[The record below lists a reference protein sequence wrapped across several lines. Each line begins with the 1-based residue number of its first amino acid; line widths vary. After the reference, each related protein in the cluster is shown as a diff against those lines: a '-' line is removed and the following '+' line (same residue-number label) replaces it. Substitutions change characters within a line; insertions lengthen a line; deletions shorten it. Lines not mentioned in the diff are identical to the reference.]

1 MTLTPRAREST
12 DGLARALDND
22 HLLVLRLRGRRRRCG
37 PSIGSRD
44 RPGYPSRSGRR
55 HRKRRAATRGSGG
68 RGTAPERRPGPHT
81 QVEARQETP
90 AARAGRVGPV
100 RARRPDVAA
109 VEADPRVSGRSPGC
123 RYRAR
128 PAVGEPNRIRQH
140 SDGGRRLQ
148 DDRRRCRRLGR
159 GRDQQVG
166 VGLPDD
172 SAAEESETVESR
184 WVFCRGF
191 QIKRRRTWDEPR
203 DSSGTHRVSD

>member
-128 PAVGEPNRIRQH
+128 PAVGEPKPDPTAQ
-140 SDGGRRLQ
+140 
-148 DDRRRCRRLGR
+148 RRRTAAAGRPPAVPSSRPRARPAGRSRATGRLGR
-159 GRDQQVG
+159 RRVRNGRIALGVLQRFPDQETANVG
-166 VGLPDD
+166 RTAGQLRN
-172 SAAEESETVESR
+172 TSR
-184 WVFCRGF
+184 
-191 QIKRRRTWDEPR
+191 K
-203 DSSGTHRVSD
+203 